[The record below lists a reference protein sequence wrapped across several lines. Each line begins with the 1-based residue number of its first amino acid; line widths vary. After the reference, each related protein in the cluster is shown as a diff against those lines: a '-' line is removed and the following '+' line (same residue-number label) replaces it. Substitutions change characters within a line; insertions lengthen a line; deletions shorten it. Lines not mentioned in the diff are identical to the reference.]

1 MVSVSRALGRI
12 KSDLEPYL
20 PGESV
25 EAACRGAGHRWRERE
40 LGPVATLHLFVLQV
54 LHFNTAI
61 RHLRHL
67 AGRPVNA
74 AAYCKARMRL
84 PLGALQ
90 ALLRSTSGAMRGA
103 AAAGG
108 EGAQG
113 LWCGL
118 RAFLVDGTGTITPD
132 TPALRA
138 EFGQPRSQKPGC
150 GFPVPKLL
158 ALFDAFSGMV
168 VELLASPLYTQDL
181 RDAWRLHPLLGPG
194 DVLVGD
200 RGFCSYGHLALLHL
214 RGVAACFRMHQRV
227 IVDFRPGRRHG
238 GKGRPKGRFVRRL
251 GRWDQL
257 VEWVR
262 PKARPAWM
270 TAEQFGSL
278 PPTLPV
284 REVRYQLAEKG
295 MRTRRVTV
303 ATTLLDPKLYPKD
316 KVAELYGLRWRAETH
331 FAELKTTL
339 KMRKLKSRTAD
350 GVRKELAVYCLVFNL
365 VRAVTARAAA
375 RQATTPDRVGFLDA
389 LRWLLTAE
397 PGEPVPDLVVNPR
410 RAGRHEP
417 RVIKDLQDTFRKM
430 VLSRALMKK
439 QLRKWGGRPK

>member
-1 MVSVSRALGRI
+1 
-12 KSDLEPYL
+12 
-20 PGESV
+20 
-25 EAACRGAGHRWRERE
+25 
-40 LGPVATLHLFVLQV
+40 
-54 LHFNTAI
+54 
-61 RHLRHL
+61 
-67 AGRPVNA
+67 
-74 AAYCKARMRL
+74 
-84 PLGALQ
+84 
-90 ALLRSTSGAMRGA
+90 
-103 AAAGG
+103 
-108 EGAQG
+108 
-113 LWCGL
+113 
-118 RAFLVDGTGTITPD
+118 
-132 TPALRA
+132 
-138 EFGQPRSQKPGC
+138 
-150 GFPVPKLL
+150 
-158 ALFDAFSGMV
+158 
-168 VELLASPLYTQDL
+168 
-181 RDAWRLHPLLGPG
+181 
-194 DVLVGD
+194 
-200 RGFCSYGHLALLHL
+200 
-214 RGVAACFRMHQRV
+214 
-227 IVDFRPGRRHG
+227 
-238 GKGRPKGRFVRRL
+238 
-251 GRWDQL
+251 
-257 VEWVR
+257 
-262 PKARPAWM
+262 M
-270 TAEQFGSL
+270 TAEQFDSL

>member
-25 EAACRGAGHRWRERE
+25 EAACRGAGHRWRER

-90 ALLRSTSGAMRGA
+90 RRCGPLRGRCAGRG
-103 AAAGG
+103 GG
-108 EGAQG
+108 RRGCPRPVVRAE
-113 LWCGL
+113 
-118 RAFLVDGTGTITPD
+118 AFLVDGTGTITPD

-194 DVLVGD
+194 RPRRRPRVLLVRPLGAAAPAGRGGVLPHAPAGD
-200 RGFCSYGHLALLHL
+200 RRLPARPPP
-214 RGVAACFRMHQRV
+214 RGR
-227 IVDFRPGRRHG
+227 
-238 GKGRPKGRFVRRL
+238 GRPRAGSCGGWAAGISSWSGSGRS
-251 GRWDQL
+251 
-257 VEWVR
+257 
-262 PKARPAWM
+262 APAWM
-270 TAEQFGSL
+270 TAEQFDSL

-284 REVRYQLAEKG
+284 REVRPAGREG
-295 MRTRRVTV
+295 NADARVTV

-316 KVAELYGLRWRAETH
+316 KVAELYGLRWRAETLRGTEDD
-331 FAELKTTL
+331 AED
-339 KMRKLKSRTAD
+339 AQAQEPD
-350 GVRKELAVYCLVFNL
+350 GRRGEE
-365 VRAVTARAAA
+365 RAGGVLPGLQPGPRGHGEGGG
-375 RQATTPDRVGFLDA
+375 ATGHHPDRVGFLDA

-417 RVIKDLQDTFRKM
+417 RDQGPAGHLPKDGPPQGTDEKAAPQ
-430 VLSRALMKK
+430 VGRAA
-439 QLRKWGGRPK
+439 